1 MKFEVLAAVTVNV
14 AAFWTVT
21 PCAEKPATP
30 FIRIGE
36 YLIMDDA
43 ACYFDTSVHTMLH
56 GFTSK
61 KTAVFMSCYF
71 FTLFVKKINQ
81 MQTCCVLE

>member
-1 MKFEVLAAVTVNV
+1 VKFEVLAAVTVKV

-43 ACYFDTSVHTMLH
+43 ACYFDTSLHTTLH
-56 GFTSK
+56 GFTYK
-61 KTAVFMSCYF
+61 KTAVFISCYF
-71 FTLFVKKINQ
+71 LHYS
-81 MQTCCVLE
+81 